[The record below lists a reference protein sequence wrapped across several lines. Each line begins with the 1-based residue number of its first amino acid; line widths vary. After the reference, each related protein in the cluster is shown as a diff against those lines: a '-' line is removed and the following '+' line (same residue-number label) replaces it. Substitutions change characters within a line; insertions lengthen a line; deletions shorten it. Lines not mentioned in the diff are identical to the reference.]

1 MNANQFLSHQC
12 GAKTLSRPQD
22 MTGILSTYGRT
33 TFSILWNP
41 CSILIQKLCRI
52 YFHLEDKIG
61 RLDSSVAV
69 GVALGPGER
78 ESQGGGARRAPARQ
92 VALGQEVDG

>member
-1 MNANQFLSHQC
+1 MPFTIFELRSDLESLLNSH
-12 GAKTLSRPQD
+12 R
-22 MTGILSTYGRT
+22 
-33 TFSILWNP
+33 
-41 CSILIQKLCRI
+41 KLGRI

-69 GVALGPGER
+69 GVALRPGEG
-78 ESQGGGARRAPARQ
+78 ESQGGGARRAPASQ

>member
-1 MNANQFLSHQC
+1 
-12 GAKTLSRPQD
+12 

-52 YFHLEDKIG
+52 YFDLEDKIG